1 MLILHHFLL
10 LLCYPQVEN
19 TAENLGE
26 VLSGDRIENSMYQL
40 RMKKV
45 DYCRVL
51 CRRTYKDDDMA
62 LFREKIDHEYR
73 VNWIIDNL
81 PAAIRVYDDE
91 DPTAVHYDRGYP
103 LGLIAEDPRPGNGKL
118 FYIYNHIRFTIKYHE
133 DPASFVGARVVG
145 FEVEPFSVKHQYKS
159 WPSEGGATAAA
170 AKLDTCNDA
179 KLVEH
184 TMEPQS
190 VNEAGEIVWTYDVTW
205 ETSNI
210 KWASRWD
217 VFFNSAPD
225 DHIHW
230 FSIINSLMIVLFLT
244 GMVAMIMMRT
254 LHKDIA
260 KYNEEQTAEEA
271 QEETGWKLVHGDVF
285 RPPKAS
291 PILLSV
297 MVGTGTQVFMM
308 TCTLMVFAVLGFLSP
323 ANRGGL
329 MTAMLLLF
337 VFCGSF
343 AGYYSSRLYKMF
355 QGKAWKRSTLLTS
368 FLYPGVMFFVF
379 FILNLLVWDQGSSA
393 AVPFGTLFAIVVLW
407 FGISVPLA
415 FLGSYFGFKKDEI
428 KNPVRFNQIPRQVPE
443 QAWYMNPVFSC
454 LVGGILPFGAV
465 FIELFFIMSS
475 IWMHQIYYVFGFLA
489 IVIFILIATCAE
501 ITIVMCYFQLCSED
515 YHWWWRSFFTSGSS
529 ALYLFLYSILYFY
542 TKLEIVTRTGT
553 VLYFGYMFIISSSF
567 FLLTGTIGFLAC
579 FWFVRVIYGAI

>member
-1 MLILHHFLL
+1 MTTSIGIGLLMLRL
-10 LLCYPQVEN
+10 
-19 TAENLGE
+19 A
-26 VLSGDRIENSMYQL
+26 
-40 RMKKV
+40 KV
-45 DYCRVL
+45 
-51 CRRTYKDDDMA
+51 
-62 LFREKIDHEYR
+62 
-73 VNWIIDNL
+73 
-81 PAAIRVYDDE
+81 
-91 DPTAVHYDRGYP
+91 
-103 LGLIAEDPRPGNGKL
+103 
-118 FYIYNHIRFTIKYHE
+118 
-133 DPASFVGARVVG
+133 
-145 FEVEPFSVKHQYKS
+145 
-159 WPSEGGATAAA
+159 
-170 AKLDTCNDA
+170 
-179 KLVEH
+179 
-184 TMEPQS
+184 
-190 VNEAGEIVWTYDVTW
+190 
-205 ETSNI
+205 
-210 KWASRWD
+210 
-217 VFFNSAPD
+217 
-225 DHIHW
+225 
-230 FSIINSLMIVLFLT
+230 
-244 GMVAMIMMRT
+244 
-254 LHKDIA
+254 
-260 KYNEEQTAEEA
+260 
-271 QEETGWKLVHGDVF
+271 
-285 RPPKAS
+285 
-291 PILLSV
+291 
-297 MVGTGTQVFMM
+297 VFMM

-337 VFCGSF
+337 VFMGSF

-355 QGKAWKRSTLLTS
+355 QGKAWKRNTLLTS
-368 FLYPGVMFFVF
+368 LLYPGVMFLIFFV
-379 FILNLLVWDQGSSA
+379 LNLLVWDQGSSA

-542 TKLEIVTRTGT
+542 TKLEIVLRTGT
-553 VLYFGYMFIISSSF
+553 VLYFGYMLIISTSF

-579 FWFVRVIYGAI
+579 FWFVRVIYGAIKVD

>member
-1 MLILHHFLL
+1 MCVCV
-10 LLCYPQVEN
+10 LCCPVQVEN

-51 CRRTYKDDDMA
+51 CRRTYADDDMA

-159 WPSEGGATAAA
+159 WPEGAGAAP
-170 AKLDTCNDA
+170 KLDTCNDA

-190 VNEAGEIVWTYDVTW
+190 VNEAGEIVWSYDVTW

-297 MVGTGTQVFMM
+297 MVGTGMQVFMM

-337 VFCGSF
+337 VFMGSF

-355 QGKAWKRSTLLTS
+355 SGKAWKRNTLLTS
-368 FLYPGVMFFVF
+368 LLYPGVMFLIFFV
-379 FILNLLVWDQGSSA
+379 LNLLVWDQGSSA

-542 TKLEIVTRTGT
+542 TKLEIVLRTGT
-553 VLYFGYMFIISSSF
+553 VLYFGYMLIISTSF

-579 FWFVRVIYGAI
+579 FWFVRVIYGAIKVD